1 MTNKSALKALVV
13 AAALLFLH
21 TQADAG
27 EIEPRSYG
35 NAPVDVNFM
44 IVGYAHSEGGLS
56 MSDASPLKDPNLK
69 MDSALVAYARTLN
82 MWGIP
87 GKIDVIIP
95 ASDLS
100 GTASVGGQPKE
111 RKISGLLDPRLRV
124 STIFYGA
131 PVLTVQE
138 FPNWQQKLLIG
149 ASIQVSAP
157 LGQYDPSKLVN
168 LGNNRWF
175 VKPDIGISQAWGDL
189 TLELSTGVM
198 MYSDN
203 TDYYGNKKL
212 EQNPV
217 STSQAHLLYSFGNGI
232 WAAISGTYDYG
243 GRTYTSGVRGDDLQS
258 NTRVG
263 TTIALP
269 INRNHSVKLYANTGV
284 HTTRGNDYDLLGIAW
299 QYRWGGGL

>member
-1 MTNKSALKALVV
+1 MIKKT
-13 AAALLFLH
+13 ALLIPVVLFAHLS
-21 TQADAG
+21 QLSPAGAG

-35 NAPVDVNFM
+35 NAPVGVNFL
-44 IVGYAHSEGGLS
+44 IAGYAHSEGGLS

-69 MDSALVAYARTLN
+69 MDTALLAYARSLD

-87 GKIDVIIP
+87 GKIDVILP
-95 ASDLS
+95 VSDLS
-100 GTASVGGQPKE
+100 GTATVGGQPKE
-111 RKISGLLDPRLRV
+111 RRTSGLLDPRLRV

-131 PVLTVQE
+131 PVLTLEE
-138 FPNWQQKLLIG
+138 FPGWQQKLLIG

-157 LGQYDPSKLVN
+157 LGQYDPDKLVN

-175 VKPDIGISQAWGDL
+175 VKPDIGISKAWGDL

-198 MYSDN
+198 IYSDN
-203 TDYYGNKKL
+203 TDYFGGKKL

-217 STSQAHLLYSFGNGI
+217 STSQAHLLYSFGKGI
-232 WAAISGTYDYG
+232 WAAVSGTYDYG
-243 GRTYTSGVRGDDLQS
+243 GRSYTSGVRGDDQQS

-269 INRNHSVKLYANTGV
+269 LSRKHSLKLYASTGL
-284 HTTRGNDYDLLGIAW
+284 HTTRGNGYDLLGAAW